1 MLSKQLNKQF
11 SWGSTPQENYQGAI
25 MELDKLLKK
34 RSIISCTIKDGI
46 CIVQYASKEMKLLDI
61 SGMGIV
67 EVLDFIL
74 EE

>member
-1 MLSKQLNKQF
+1 
-11 SWGSTPQENYQGAI
+11 

-34 RSIISCTIKDGI
+34 RGITSCTIKDGI
-46 CIVQYASKEMKLLDI
+46 CIVQYASKEMRLLNI
-61 SGMGIV
+61 TGMSIV

>member
-1 MLSKQLNKQF
+1 MLSKNPELDF
-11 SWGSTPQENYQGAI
+11 VEYV
-25 MELDKLLKK
+25 ELDKLLKK

-46 CIVQYASKEMKLLDI
+46 CIVQYASREMKLLDI

>member
-1 MLSKQLNKQF
+1 
-11 SWGSTPQENYQGAI
+11 

-34 RSIISCTIKDGI
+34 RISCTIKDGI

>member
-1 MLSKQLNKQF
+1 
-11 SWGSTPQENYQGAI
+11 

-34 RSIISCTIKDGI
+34 RSIISCTIKAGM

-61 SGMGIV
+61 SGRGIV

>member
-1 MLSKQLNKQF
+1 
-11 SWGSTPQENYQGAI
+11 

-34 RSIISCTIKDGI
+34 RGITSYTIKDGI
-46 CIVQYASKEMKLLDI
+46 CIVQYASKEMRLLNI
-61 SGMGIV
+61 TGMSIV

>member
-1 MLSKQLNKQF
+1 M
-11 SWGSTPQENYQGAI
+11 GSTPQENYQGAI

>member
-1 MLSKQLNKQF
+1 
-11 SWGSTPQENYQGAI
+11 

-46 CIVQYASKEMKLLDI
+46 CIVQYASKEMRLLNI
-61 SGMGIV
+61 TGMSIV
-67 EVLDFIL
+67 EVLSFIL

>member
-1 MLSKQLNKQF
+1 
-11 SWGSTPQENYQGAI
+11 
-25 MELDKLLKK
+25 MELNRLLKK
-34 RSIISCTIKDGI
+34 RGITSCTIKDGI

-61 SGMGIV
+61 SGMSIV

>member
-1 MLSKQLNKQF
+1 
-11 SWGSTPQENYQGAI
+11 
-25 MELDKLLKK
+25 MELNKLLKK
-34 RSIISCTIKDGI
+34 RGITSCTIKDGI

-61 SGMGIV
+61 SGMNIV

>member
-1 MLSKQLNKQF
+1 
-11 SWGSTPQENYQGAI
+11 

-74 EE
+74 EVTIYLVLQKDTGTDHHLFQ

>member
-1 MLSKQLNKQF
+1 
-11 SWGSTPQENYQGAI
+11 

-46 CIVQYASKEMKLLDI
+46 CIVQYTSKEMKLLDI
-61 SGMGIV
+61 SGMSIV

>member
-1 MLSKQLNKQF
+1 
-11 SWGSTPQENYQGAI
+11 
-25 MELDKLLKK
+25 MELNKLLKK
-34 RSIISCTIKDGI
+34 RGITSCTIKDGI

-61 SGMGIV
+61 SGMSIA

>member
-1 MLSKQLNKQF
+1 
-11 SWGSTPQENYQGAI
+11 

-61 SGMGIV
+61 SGMSIA

-74 EE
+74 EEEHESWR

>member
-1 MLSKQLNKQF
+1 MRDS
-11 SWGSTPQENYQGAI
+11 SATPQENYQGAI

-34 RSIISCTIKDGI
+34 RSIISGTIKDGI